1 MSFKHSVRY
10 GSGFNTQPIGENL
23 MFHSSDGADSSDGDR
38 PVAVVTGWMGSKTS
52 QLKPYIRYY
61 NDKGMDAISLAVGP
75 AHILFPHKAQEQME
89 QVMSEV
95 LKKSPSKVIIHQF
108 SMGGYLYSQLL
119 RVMAR
124 KPEEYKVFGD
134 KIAAQI
140 FDSPPDVHGIAYGI
154 SRGFKPAFVQDIVK
168 GGLDLV
174 LKLMENGIGVEHRA
188 ASKQM
193 HENYIT
199 APSLWFYSRADV
211 IAPAKDCEVV
221 IKRWRENNIEVE
233 ACVFENTKHIQHG
246 RIEPDRYFG
255 ALDSFLKNK

>member
-1 MSFKHSVRY
+1 
-10 GSGFNTQPIGENL
+10 
-23 MFHSSDGADSSDGDR
+23 MFHSCGIDKEDASER
-38 PVAVVTGWMGSKTS
+38 TVAVVTGWMGSKTS
-52 QLKPYIRYY
+52 QLKPYIKYY
-61 NDKGMDAISLAVGP
+61 NDKGIDTVSLAVGP
-75 AHILFPHKAQEQME
+75 AHILFPNKAQVQME
-89 QVMSEV
+89 QVMAEV
-95 LKKSPSKVIIHQF
+95 LKRSPGKVIIHQF

-119 RVMAR
+119 RVMAKNPDSY
-124 KPEEYKVFGD
+124 KPFGD
-134 KIAAQI
+134 KICAQI

-168 GGLDLV
+168 VVLDLA
-174 LKLMENGIGVEHRA
+174 LKLMENGAGAEHRA

-199 APSLWFYSRADV
+199 APSLWFYSHADV

-221 IKRWRENNIEVE
+221 IKRWRENDIDVE

-246 RIEPDRYFG
+246 RAEPERYFG